1 MLKKQIKEMLKLF
14 FTLLFI
20 NCYSQE
26 KYEYFG
32 TVKLNGNNKT
42 VISYRLV
49 FVENKGIVKGYS
61 VTDLGGN
68 NETKN
73 AVSGSYNKK
82 TKELNFKEESI
93 LYTKSTF
100 TEDMF
105 CFIHFSGKVKLVEN
119 NSKLEG
125 DFKGLYK
132 NKKKCIDGTLML
144 IGSVKLYKLLDK
156 MNNVIQKSKRVDP
169 VIKEKVNPKNIL
181 DSLKVNNLLK
191 DQNLNVFTKFNDLQL
206 EIWDAKQE
214 DGDIIN
220 LYNNDKLIL
229 SNYEIVN
236 KKKKIIVNLDNG
248 NNVFKIVAV
257 SEGELKPNTAMIQL
271 SDKDRTFE
279 LMSNLKKGES
289 ASITIIKNN
298 D

>member
-132 NKKKCIDGTLML
+132 NKKKCIDGTLTLM
-144 IGSVKLYKLLDK
+144 GSAKLYKLLDK
-156 MNNVIQKSKRVDP
+156 MNNAIQKSKRVDP

-191 DQNLNVFTKFNDLQL
+191 GQNLNVFTKFNDLQL

>member
-1 MLKKQIKEMLKLF
+1 MKIFFKLF
-14 FTLLFI
+14 FILMFMNL
-20 NCYSQE
+20 YPQG

-32 TVKLNGNNKT
+32 TVKLNGAKKS
-42 VISYRLV
+42 VITYRLV
-49 FVENKGIVKGYS
+49 FSESNGSIKGYS

-73 AVSGSYNKK
+73 VIMGTYNKK
-82 TKELNFKEESI
+82 TKTFSFKEDEI
-93 LYTKSTF
+93 LYTKSKF
-100 TEDMF
+100 SNDMF
-105 CFIHFSGKVKLVEN
+105 CFINFIGKVKLSEK

-125 DFKGLYK
+125 LFNGMYK
-132 NKKKCIDGTLML
+132 NKKKCIDGTLEL
-144 IGSVKLYKLLDK
+144 IGSDKLYKLLEK
-156 MNNVIQKSKRVDP
+156 INTKIQTT
-169 VIKEKVNPKNIL
+169 EKVTPELKKNLNPVAKL
-181 DSLKVNNLLK
+181 DSLKVNNLVK
-191 DQNLNVFTKFNDLQL
+191 GQNLNVFTKFNDLEL

-214 DGDIIN
+214 DGDVIN

-229 SNYEIVN
+229 SNFEIVN
-236 KKKKIIVNLDNG
+236 KKKKITVNLDNG

-289 ASITIIKNN
+289 ASITIIKVNE
-298 D
+298 

>member
-1 MLKKQIKEMLKLF
+1 MLKKLIREMLKLF
-14 FTLLFI
+14 IILLFI

-32 TVKLNGNNKT
+32 TVKLTGINKS
-42 VISYRLV
+42 VITYRLV
-49 FVENKGIVKGYS
+49 FVENKGSVKGYS
-61 VTDLGGN
+61 VTDLGGD

-73 AVSGSYNKK
+73 AVSGYYNKK

-105 CFIHFSGKVKLVEN
+105 CFINFSGKVKLFEN

-125 DFKGLYK
+125 NFKGLYK
-132 NKKKCIDGTLML
+132 NKKKCIDGSLTL
-144 IGSVKLYKLLDK
+144 IGSLKLYKLLDK
-156 MNNVIQKSKRVDP
+156 MNNVIQKSKKVDP
-169 VIKEKVNPKNIL
+169 VVKEKLNPKNIL

-191 DQNLNVFTKFNDLQL
+191 DQNLNIFTKFNDLEL

-229 SNYEIVN
+229 SNFEIVN
-236 KKKKIIVNLDNG
+236 KKKKITVNLDSG

-257 SEGELKPNTAMIQL
+257 SEGDLKPNTAMIQL

-289 ASITIIKNN
+289 ASITIIKIY